1 MVKLRLTR
9 IGKKKH
15 PFYRIVAT
23 DARNPRDGRAIEQI
37 GWYDPMKN
45 PSAVKI
51 DLARVDYW
59 LGVGAQP
66 TDTVARLIQKAREEQ
81 SAAPEA

>member
-9 IGKKKH
+9 IGKKKA
-15 PFYRIVAT
+15 PFYRVIAT
-23 DARNPRDGRAIEQI
+23 DSRTPRDSRCIEQL

-59 LGVGAQP
+59 IGVGAQP
-66 TDTVARLIQKAREEQ
+66 SETVARLIKQAREQ
-81 SAAPEA
+81 ATT